1 MIKNKYTY
9 ESIKEVPTK
18 ELVDVL
24 CEAQNEK
31 WAAELVIGMIL
42 AELVNRKEGRWNEE
56 KN

>member
-9 ESIKEVPTK
+9 ESIKEAPTE

-31 WAAELVIGMIL
+31 WAAETVIGFIL
-42 AELVNRKEGRWNEE
+42 AELVDRRNKKNDKEN
-56 KN
+56 